1 MMGKQRVNVVGAVLS
16 MFDIR
21 GPTGVMENQ
30 MSTRLRGCEAS
41 SVEGRGGEG
50 KEGDDDWSKVVSQR
64 RVKANGLFGSIVKY
78 DIFFVNDIL
87 NVHVVADE
95 VRVMIV
101 TSTLIELDSKTQQ
114 TGETTDR
121 EAY

>member
-1 MMGKQRVNVVGAVLS
+1 M
-16 MFDIR
+16 
-21 GPTGVMENQ
+21 
-30 MSTRLRGCEAS
+30 
-41 SVEGRGGEG
+41 
-50 KEGDDDWSKVVSQR
+50 VSQK
-64 RVKANGLFGSIVKY
+64 RVEANGLFGSIVKY

-101 TSTLIELDSKTQQ
+101 TSTLRELDSKTQQ